1 MSLTEAYKVIAG
13 AAERCTE
20 CGACVRRCE
29 ALEQAPA
36 LKEAFDAG
44 AFSDPTEDEA
54 PGPNAAG
61 SSVGAL
67 ARLFASAFE
76 GAGVEAVAS
85 DPARGARALA
95 AVARIAEQQAGALF
109 AVRRCCMCGHCTV
122 TCTEGVDA
130 RETFSALRELLA
142 LSGAITGEGFE
153 STQVDREWH
162 IFSVYRAVHGIYF
175 QDLPGCEDAL
185 ERGAD
190 TLFFPGCPL
199 TSYAPDLAREVFQ
212 WLLDQGVNA
221 VFSDVCCGSPL
232 KSAGRMERAKAFKRS
247 LAESFSAAGIRRIV
261 CVCPGCADELASA
274 DGIGDI
280 EIVPLPRLLAEAGM
294 KARPDKLRAFMQ
306 DGDGAEAPAAVE
318 GAAPAVAPA
327 PVEGAVSAAAERPAE
342 APAAASASD
351 PAVAPTPV
359 EATPS
364 APLPR
369 ASSVRIAV
377 FDSCY
382 DRDQAFGKPLRALFE
397 EEVLVEL
404 PHQGKNALCC
414 GAAGS
419 VLLVDPDICERR
431 AHRIMEDE
439 TAAASADLLVANC
452 PTCTYTFAAQ
462 RRADAAAGRAG
473 AGVPQANYLEL
484 VFEAGFDWNTVFS
497 QLDGMW
503 TGEYGAWVCQQL
515 L

>member
-13 AAERCTE
+13 AAEHCTE

-29 ALEQAPA
+29 VLEQAPVLEGACDTGA
-36 LKEAFDAG
+36 LLG
-44 AFSDPTEDEA
+44 PTEGEEPESD
-54 PGPNAAG
+54 GAG
-61 SSVGAL
+61 CSVGTL
-67 ARLFASAFE
+67 ARLFACAF
-76 GAGVEAVAS
+76 
-85 DPARGARALA
+85 RGADAEALAAHPDCGAQALA
-95 AVARIAEQQAGALF
+95 AVARIAEQHADALF

-122 TCTEGVDA
+122 ACAEGVDA

-153 STQVDREWH
+153 STQVDLEWH

-175 QDLPGCEDAL
+175 QDLPGCDDAL
-185 ERGAD
+185 EHGAD

-199 TSYAPDLAREVFQ
+199 ASYAPDLAREVFQ

-221 VFSDVCCGSPL
+221 VFSDACCGSPL
-232 KSAGRMERAKAFKRS
+232 KSAGRMERAEAFKRS
-247 LAESFSAAGIRRIV
+247 LAESFWAAGIRRIV

-274 DGIGDI
+274 AGIGDI

-306 DGDGAEAPAAVE
+306 DGDGVRESAAVE
-318 GAAPAVAPA
+318 GAVPAVAL
-327 PVEGAVSAAAERPAE
+327 AERPASAE
-342 APAAASASD
+342 RPVDSLALTPVPTPAALSASAEVTL
-351 PAVAPTPV
+351 PA
-359 EATPS
+359 PS
-364 APLPR
+364 ER
-369 ASSVRIAV
+369 ALFPRIAV
-377 FDSCY
+377 FDSCH
-382 DRDQAFGKPLRALFE
+382 DRDQAFGRHLRALFE
-397 EEVLVEL
+397 KETLVEL
-404 PHQGKNALCC
+404 PHRGKNALCC

-419 VLLVDPDICERR
+419 VSLVDPGICERR

-462 RRADAAAGRAG
+462 HRADAAAGRAG
-473 AGVPQANYLEL
+473 TCAPQANYLEL
-484 VFEAGFDWNTVFS
+484 VFETSFDWDTVFPRLES
-497 QLDGMW
+497 MW